1 MLRRWLGMATELKEM
16 ISLISLIRST
26 KKNSLTWLTSVK
38 KRETVKA
45 KLTGHSKEKKMVI
58 IDTDCG
64 VDNALA
70 IILALRSPELDVKA
84 ITTVSGNVHV
94 EQVVPNVFKVFDA
107 LELQSRP
114 LVARGA
120 DRPIKKEPIVADSV
134 HGNDGLGDVASIPKP
149 GNVLVDSRPAWQVIC
164 DLARKHRKEIT
175 LITIGPMTNLALAI
189 QNDPEGVR
197 SLKKVVSMGGV
208 FFNVGNVGPDAE
220 LSR

>member
-1 MLRRWLGMATELKEM
+1 M
-16 ISLISLIRST
+16 
-26 KKNSLTWLTSVK
+26 
-38 KRETVKA
+38 
-45 KLTGHSKEKKMVI
+45 TGHSKEKKMVI

-64 VDNALA
+64 VDDTLAL
-70 IILALRSPELDVKA
+70 ILVLRSPDLDVKA

-107 LELQSRP
+107 LELQYHP

-134 HGNDGLGDVASIPKP
+134 HGNDGLGDVARIPKP
-149 GNVLVDSRPAWQVIC
+149 DNVLVDSWPAWQVIC
-164 DLARKHRKEIT
+164 ALARKHRKEIT

-208 FFNVGNVGPDAE
+208 FFKGGLCKDHRIPR
-220 LSR
+220 S